1 MDRIKPRIEKILPQ
15 KRSGY
20 PYVVFVILQACIQ
33 LAGGSVKATIARLES
48 LCKLRDQSFQSFRTA
63 VFSNRKRRRFFPDQP
78 SLSRCLHTLARLG
91 LIEKFWNEV
100 NFAHLLLLKDLGI
113 AGADINLIADY
124 KETRCPKDK
133 DDPYCFGTK
142 EGNTVHKTLCF
153 SVISKGLHQVVFAFK
168 IAKRQYK
175 MPIFSEVIRRFEDAE
190 FFIKNVMLDRGFY
203 CKELLVAFKRW
214 RISVVMPG
222 RQCAETRAMIADYL
236 NGKGKRHGKGHMKL
250 QYIKK
255 IGNVYLTF
263 DLVLCAKRSY
273 KLDAIKTAYR
283 NGKLSISEAPKRIFP
298 LIFLKANDRGI
309 TKIVGNESRI
319 RKIYRARW
327 NIEIAFRE
335 MSRLGLAPRCGL
347 RDGRLAAFGAR
358 MLVYNMWQVERYLLL
373 KSDPTSAPLELNEFL
388 GRGCIARKIKYIEGS
403 ISA

>member
-1 MDRIKPRIEKILPQ
+1 MDRIKLRIEKILPR

-20 PYVVFVILQACIQ
+20 PYVVFVVLQACIQ
-33 LAGGSVKATIARLES
+33 LAGGSVNATIARLES
-48 LCKLRDQSFQSFRTA
+48 LCKSRNEPFQSFRTA
-63 VFSNRKRRRFFPDQP
+63 VFSNRKQRRYFPDQP
-78 SLSRCLHTLARLG
+78 SLSRCLRTLAKFG

-100 NFAHLLLLKDLGI
+100 NFAHLLLLRDLGI
-113 AGADINLIADY
+113 VGTDINLIADY

-133 DDPYCFGTK
+133 ADPFCFGTK
-142 EGNTVHKTLCF
+142 EGKTVHKTLCF

-168 IAKRQYK
+168 IAKRQHK
-175 MPIFSEVIRRFEDAE
+175 LPIFSEVIRRFEDAG
-190 FFIKNVMLDRGFY
+190 FLIKNAMLDRGFY
-203 CKELLVAFKRW
+203 RKELLVAFKKW

-222 RQCAETRAMIADYL
+222 RQCAETRTMIADYL

-250 QYIKK
+250 QYVKK

-263 DLVLCAKRSY
+263 DLVLCAKKSY
-273 KLDAIKTAYR
+273 KLNTIKTAYR
-283 NGKLSISEAPKRIFP
+283 NGKLSLSEAAKRIFP
-298 LIFLKANDRGI
+298 LIFLKANNKGI

-335 MSRLGLAPRCGL
+335 MNRLGLASRCGH

-373 KSDPTSAPLELNEFL
+373 KSDPTSAPPELNEFL
-388 GRGCIARKIKYIEGS
+388 GRGCVARKIMYIEGS
-403 ISA
+403 IIA